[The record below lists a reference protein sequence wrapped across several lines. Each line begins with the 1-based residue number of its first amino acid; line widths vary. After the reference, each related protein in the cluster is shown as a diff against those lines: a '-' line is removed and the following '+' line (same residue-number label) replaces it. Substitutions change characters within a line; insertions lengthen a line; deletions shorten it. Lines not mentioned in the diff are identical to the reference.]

1 MADNYRF
8 DIPTHHK
15 SIIKVMGV
23 GGGGSNAVNHMFNE
37 GIEGVEFVVCNTD
50 NQVLIKSPV
59 PTKLPIGQGLSEGLG
74 AGGDPEFGEKAAL
87 ESKDEIRELLAEG
100 GTKMLFITAG
110 MGGGTGTG
118 AAPVIAQ
125 IANELDI
132 LTVGILTFPFSHEGP
147 HKKNRAVEGLDKMK
161 EYCDT
166 VLVISNDKLEEVYG
180 ELDFF
185 NAFAQADEV
194 LTVAAKSIAELI
206 TKEGVQNVDF
216 QDVKNVMKNGG
227 PALMGSAS
235 ASGDNRGVRAAQD
248 ALTSPLLEN
257 TDISGAKKIL
267 VSVSVDPSSGFTMTE
282 FKEIMQHVRDSAGE
296 GADLKFGVFQES
308 DLGEK
313 IQITVIATGFEDDQ
327 AIDENTKKVY
337 DLDSNKQID
346 TRVDD
351 VVVSDASAFAKSST
365 QNDRYQTSINQPI
378 QNSQQQQ
385 QQFQNEQ
392 YQNGVPSQHPVK
404 PVNPPEEK
412 VVYNLD
418 DEFEIEETTSE
429 DRQDPSA
436 RSRNQ
441 SSSSQYQQYQQGL
454 EEKRRALE
462 QQNNDRIDR
471 IKNVGNS
478 HLDEGMDDFRTKL
491 NTPAYL
497 RRNVKIENS
506 PQSSDKEISRFNLD
520 DENDIMGNNR
530 FLHDNVD

>member
-59 PTKLPIGQGLSEGLG
+59 PTKLPIGQNLSEGLG

-87 ESKDEIRELLAEG
+87 ESKEEIRELLSDG

-125 IANELDI
+125 VSRELGI

-147 HKKNRAVEGLDKMK
+147 SKKNRAVQGLDKLRQ
-161 EYCDT
+161 YCDT

-194 LTVAAKSIAELI
+194 LTVAAKSIAEII
-206 TKEGVQNVDF
+206 TKEGMQNVDF
-216 QDVKNVMKNGG
+216 NDVKAVMQDSG
-227 PALMGSAS
+227 PALMGSAA

-257 TDISGAKKIL
+257 TDITGAKKIL

-282 FKEIMQHVRDSAGE
+282 FKEIMEHVRESAGE
-296 GADLKFGVFQES
+296 NADLKYGVFKDE
-308 DLGEK
+308 DLGDK
-313 IQITVIATGFEDDQ
+313 IQITVIATGFEDSKPS
-327 AIDENTKKVY
+327 ENTVKKVY
-337 DLDSNKQID
+337 DLDSNQQIE
-346 TRVDD
+346 TRVDE
-351 VVVSDASAFAKSST
+351 VVVSDANAFVKPEEPS
-365 QNDRYQTSINQPI
+365 QPI
-378 QNSQQQQ
+378 AHEQPPVQNTVVP
-385 QQFQNEQ
+385 EQ
-392 YQNGVPSQHPVK
+392 PVVEDE
-404 PVNPPEEK
+404 PTVDTPQGGK
-412 VVYNLD
+412 VVYSLE
-418 DEFEIEETTSE
+418 DEYEIEEVI
-429 DRQDPSA
+429 P
-436 RSRNQ
+436 
-441 SSSSQYQQYQQGL
+441 SSQEEPIVDPQSNESVNTQLDDYQQRL
-454 EEKRRALE
+454 DEKRRQIEA
-462 QQNNDRIDR
+462 QNNERLQRFRDIGS
-471 IKNVGNS
+471 NTNHV
-478 HLDEGMDDFRTKL
+478 DEGMDEFRTKL
-491 NTPAYL
+491 NVPAYL
-497 RRNVKIENS
+497 RRNVKMQNTPKS
-506 PQSSDKEISRFNLD
+506 DDKEISRFNLD
-520 DENDIMGNNR
+520 DDNDIMGNNR

>member
-125 IANELDI
+125 IASELDI

-161 EYCDT
+161 TYCDT

-235 ASGDNRGVRAAQD
+235 ASGDNRGVRAAEE

-267 VSVSVDPSSGFTMTE
+267 VSVSVDPTSGFTMTE
-282 FKEIMQHVRDSAGE
+282 FKLIMQHVRDSAGE

-327 AIDENTKKVY
+327 SADNIKTVY
-337 DLDSNKQID
+337 DLDSNQQID

-351 VVVSDASAFAKSST
+351 VVDSEASAFAKSDVQAIRRESLVDQKENLKTEKALNST
-365 QNDRYQTSINQPI
+365 SDNDKGI
-378 QNSQQQQ
+378 
-385 QQFQNEQ
+385 
-392 YQNGVPSQHPVK
+392 
-404 PVNPPEEK
+404 EEAK
-412 VVYNLD
+412 KIVYTLD
-418 DEFEIEETTSE
+418 DDFEIEESAPQ
-429 DRQDPSA
+429 DRQDPAVKAKEESKQN
-436 RSRNQ
+436 SRVDD
-441 SSSSQYQQYQQGL
+441 YQKDL
-454 EEKRRALE
+454 EEKRRRLE

-471 IKNVGNS
+471 FRSVGNS
-478 HLDEGMDDFRTKL
+478 HLDEGMDDFRNKL

-497 RRNVKIENS
+497 RRKVKMENT

-520 DENDIMGNNR
+520 DDNDIMGNNR

>member
-125 IANELDI
+125 IASELDI

-147 HKKNRAVEGLDKMK
+147 HKKSRAIEGLDKMK
-161 EYCDT
+161 TYCDT

-235 ASGDNRGVRAAQD
+235 ASGDNRGVRAAEE

-282 FKEIMQHVRDSAGE
+282 FKQIMQHVRDSAGE

-327 AIDENTKKVY
+327 SSDENIKKVY
-337 DLDSNKQID
+337 DLESNQQID
-346 TRVDD
+346 TRVDE
-351 VVVSDASAFAKSST
+351 VSVSDASAFSKSDT
-365 QNDRYQTSINQPI
+365 QHGRREPIIEQPQRQNDNQNTI
-378 QNSQQQQ
+378 QHSVEPQR
-385 QQFQNEQ
+385 
-392 YQNGVPSQHPVK
+392 PT
-404 PVNPPEEK
+404 EEK
-412 VVYNLD
+412 VVYTLD
-418 DEFEIEETTSE
+418 DDFEIEETAPQ
-429 DRQDPSA
+429 DRQDPAVKAKAQPHENS
-436 RSRNQ
+436 Q
-441 SSSSQYQQYQQGL
+441 FEQYQRDL
-454 EEKRRALE
+454 EEKRKHLE
-462 QQNNDRIDR
+462 QQNNERIDR
-471 IKNVGNS
+471 FRTVGNR
-478 HLDEGMDDFRTKL
+478 HLDEGMDDFRNKL

-497 RRNVKIENS
+497 RRKVKMEKP
-506 PQSSDKEISRFNLD
+506 PQSSDKEISRYN
-520 DENDIMGNNR
+520 
-530 FLHDNVD
+530 